1 MQKGPPCRTAGS
13 DPAGKER
20 KLLYGVD
27 RNQLTL
33 CPSFEGH
40 NAISSGEEGVVAAPP
55 NIPARVEFRA
65 PLPDDDSTGPDLLA
79 TVPLHAET
87 FRIAVPTVPARA
99 YAFFMCHRCPQLYR
113 PT

>member
-1 MQKGPPCRTAGS
+1 MAGS

-33 CPSFEGH
+33 GPSFEGH
-40 NAISSGEEGVVAAPP
+40 NAVSHREEGVVAAPSDVS
-55 NIPARVEFRA
+55 ARVEFGA
-65 PLPDDDSTGPDLLA
+65 PLPDDDSPGPDLLA

-87 FRIAVPTVPARA
+87 LRIAVPTVSARA
-99 YAFFMCHRCPQLYR
+99 YALFMCHRCPQLYR